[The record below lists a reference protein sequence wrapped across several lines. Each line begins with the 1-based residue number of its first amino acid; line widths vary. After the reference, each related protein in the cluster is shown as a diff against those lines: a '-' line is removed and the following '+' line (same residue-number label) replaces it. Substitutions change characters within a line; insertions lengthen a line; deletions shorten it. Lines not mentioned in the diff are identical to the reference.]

1 MRSKW
6 MAWAWSNETISNPTA
21 KAVLLAVADHADE
34 AGFCRPSVERLGKL
48 TCLDPRTVQRQL
60 KALEAL
66 GLIRREIGGGW
77 IPKSGDKN
85 QGRASSYQLIG
96 EPGLTV
102 TDGGIHP
109 GAMPPKIETT
119 PAQSH
124 RGNRDETTLPRH
136 SVTPTEVRET
146 EGGGGS
152 ARAPM
157 HEREP
162 AREATTITVR
172 RPDPVD
178 RRDDQRVDR
187 TDSQDLT
194 EREELLEAMG
204 HHPTGMT
211 VRGKIAGNAVDMA
224 EVRRWSSDLGIS
236 HADQLAVIR
245 DAMASKREP
254 GPPTSFTY
262 FTKPMARFAGEQAR
276 PPLKPIYPTE
286 NYGERANGTSNKRH
300 RLLRIIDAASEGTS
314 GQDWG

>member
-96 EPGLTV
+96 EPGSTAPEAQN
-102 TDGGIHP
+102 HP
-109 GAMPPKIETT
+109 GTMPPKIETT
-119 PAQSH
+119 PAQCH
-124 RGNRDETTLPRH
+124 RGNRDESTLPRH
-136 SVTPTEVRET
+136 SVTLTEVRET